1 MVIVAG
7 LRFIQKIENDI
18 HFNLLFYRL
27 MKFIMYLNS
36 FFGKNRE
43 FLNFLRI

>member
-36 FFGKNRE
+36 FFGKNRL
-43 FLNFLRI
+43 FCT